1 MFKSLSTLFDK
12 LKNNYYIFQKIIY
25 LRKIK
30 PRYLFFSEDRKYQK
44 YAYLLIETLGKKYPQ
59 EVYYVS
65 LDVDDKIKNPD
76 VKNIFIGKGLIM
88 NIFFLIIRAQNF
100 FLTLTDLDN
109 HVVKKTKNVDKYIY
123 YFHGAVSTTK
133 VYTAT
138 AFDNYD
144 IILCNGDYHL
154 NEIRKRESI
163 KKIKKKKLIKTGYF
177 YFDYLNNKINTK
189 IKANEILIAP
199 SWNYSQKDYINEN
212 LEEIIQSVLNKGYIV
227 KFRPHPESFKR
238 SMLTINSLMKKF
250 STKKFILDETSE
262 NIKVKTKLLVDA
274 TGPLRKVMY
283 DSKEEQP
290 EMVLG
295 SGTEYEIEVSQE
307 IYDQFK
313 DKLLFFLGHKWSIKG
328 YSWIFPMENR
338 ILKVGAGKTHLTS
351 LNQEKTDKTTRK
363 ITEKIIAEYV
373 KATDY
378 KIIDKHGGIIRYSR
392 GLKDK
397 FYHNK
402 VVGVGDGVSAINPR
416 GGEGIRYAMQTA
428 DLAST
433 YIDEYLK
440 TGKENFENYRKIW
453 RRKKLLKWNL
463 SEFSGRRMYSRYS
476 DAQVENRVQFFYDNF
491 NIDEMIASL
500 FNFKYSKP
508 FTRLFQYSFIK
519 LSYLFKKEKF

>member
-1 MFKSLSTLFDK
+1 MEQFDVVVIGGGPAGGQTSRNLAKKGHKVLLVERYENFSLNNFSSAGMTLEPLDEFDLPETVIGAYWK
-12 LKNNYYIFQKIIY
+12 DLVIQCTKKAYTWQGKTNKGVVLNFQK
-25 LRKIK
+25 LREF
-30 PRYLFFSEDRKYQK
+30 LAD
-44 YAYLLIETLGKKYPQ
+44 ETLKLGGNVWMGHKYLAK
-59 EVYYVS
+59 EV
-65 LDVDDKIKNPD
+65 
-76 VKNIFIGKGLIM
+76 
-88 NIFFLIIRAQNF
+88 
-100 FLTLTDLDN
+100 
-109 HVVKKTKNVDKYIY
+109 
-123 YFHGAVSTTK
+123 
-133 VYTAT
+133 
-138 AFDNYD
+138 
-144 IILCNGDYHL
+144 
-154 NEIRKRESI
+154 
-163 KKIKKKKLIKTGYF
+163 
-177 YFDYLNNKINTK
+177 
-189 IKANEILIAP
+189 
-199 SWNYSQKDYINEN
+199 QKD
-212 LEEIIQSVLNKGYIV
+212 SVIVELLN
-227 KFRPHPESFKR
+227 
-238 SMLTINSLMKKF
+238 T
-250 STKKFILDETSE
+250 ETSE

-283 DSKEEQP
+283 DVKEEQP

-373 KATDY
+373 KAKDY

-402 VVGVGDGVSAINPR
+402 VVGVGDAVSAINPR

>member
-1 MFKSLSTLFDK
+1 MEEFDVVVIGGGPAGGQTSRNLAKKGHKVLLVERYENFSLNNFSSAGMTLEPLDEFDLPETVIGAYWK
-12 LKNNYYIFQKIIY
+12 DLVIQCTKKAYTWQGKTNKGVVLNFQK
-25 LRKIK
+25 LREF
-30 PRYLFFSEDRKYQK
+30 LAD
-44 YAYLLIETLGKKYPQ
+44 ETLKSGGNVWMGHKYLAK
-59 EVYYVS
+59 E
-65 LDVDDKIKNPD
+65 
-76 VKNIFIGKGLIM
+76 F
-88 NIFFLIIRAQNF
+88 
-100 FLTLTDLDN
+100 
-109 HVVKKTKNVDKYIY
+109 
-123 YFHGAVSTTK
+123 
-133 VYTAT
+133 
-138 AFDNYD
+138 
-144 IILCNGDYHL
+144 
-154 NEIRKRESI
+154 
-163 KKIKKKKLIKTGYF
+163 
-177 YFDYLNNKINTK
+177 
-189 IKANEILIAP
+189 
-199 SWNYSQKDYINEN
+199 QKD
-212 LEEIIQSVLNKGYIV
+212 SVIVELLN
-227 KFRPHPESFKR
+227 
-238 SMLTINSLMKKF
+238 T
-250 STKKFILDETSE
+250 ETSE

-373 KATDY
+373 KAKDY

-402 VVGVGDGVSAINPR
+402 VVGVGDAVSAINPR

>member
-1 MFKSLSTLFDK
+1 MEEFDVVVIGGGPAGGQTSRNLAKKGHKVLLVERYENFSLNNFSSAGMTLEPLDEFDLPETVIGAYWK
-12 LKNNYYIFQKIIY
+12 DLVIQCTKKAYTWQGKTNKGVVLNFQK
-25 LRKIK
+25 LREF
-30 PRYLFFSEDRKYQK
+30 LAD
-44 YAYLLIETLGKKYPQ
+44 ETLKSGGNVWMGHKYLAK
-59 EVYYVS
+59 EV
-65 LDVDDKIKNPD
+65 
-76 VKNIFIGKGLIM
+76 
-88 NIFFLIIRAQNF
+88 
-100 FLTLTDLDN
+100 
-109 HVVKKTKNVDKYIY
+109 
-123 YFHGAVSTTK
+123 
-133 VYTAT
+133 
-138 AFDNYD
+138 
-144 IILCNGDYHL
+144 
-154 NEIRKRESI
+154 
-163 KKIKKKKLIKTGYF
+163 
-177 YFDYLNNKINTK
+177 
-189 IKANEILIAP
+189 
-199 SWNYSQKDYINEN
+199 QKD
-212 LEEIIQSVLNKGYIV
+212 SVIVELLN
-227 KFRPHPESFKR
+227 
-238 SMLTINSLMKKF
+238 T
-250 STKKFILDETSE
+250 ETSE

-373 KATDY
+373 KAKDY

-402 VVGVGDGVSAINPR
+402 VVGVGDAVSAINPR